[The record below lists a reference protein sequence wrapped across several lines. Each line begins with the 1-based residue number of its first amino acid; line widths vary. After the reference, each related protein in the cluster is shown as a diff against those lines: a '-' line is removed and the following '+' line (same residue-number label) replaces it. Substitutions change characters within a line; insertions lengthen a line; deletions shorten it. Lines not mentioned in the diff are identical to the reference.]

1 MFGIDYKLI
10 SIFLLIPYLYC
21 EVLHDLT
28 LKNINQTSKNFLY
41 ADTKK
46 KIQINI
52 KSNLYSLIIN
62 STISIVLFSK
72 HYESNVFFT
81 YIILYV
87 FILRYAFSFIDQYMR
102 FIQLNII
109 LFFFLT
115 LFINNFI
122 ILYLSME
129 LYCIIFYFFFLTN
142 IDVNLHIKLINLKN
156 MIIYYLFNNFLISI
170 LFLFSLQFVIQDFGT
185 LNFFELNMFVMKTL
199 NIYYYILIL
208 CLFLKL
214 ALPGYHFLKIEIYKY
229 LPINNVVHFSTITL
243 IINLFY
249 VYTMFNCHL
258 IYFTINS
265 FKLFGLLLIF
275 SFIILIQKL
284 KVNTFQEFIAY
295 SGFTTNVLILLNF
308 VI

>member
-10 SIFLLIPYLYC
+10 SILLLISYLYC

-28 LKNINQTSKNFLY
+28 LKNINQISKDFFY

-52 KSNLYSLIIN
+52 NSNLYQLIIN
-62 STISIVLFSK
+62 FVIGIILFSK
-72 HYESNVFFT
+72 NYESNVFFT

-87 FILRYAFSFIDQYMR
+87 IIIKYSFNFVDQYMR

-109 LFFFLT
+109 LFFFIT

-142 IDVNLHIKLINLKN
+142 IDVNLHTKLINLKN
-156 MIIYYLFNNFLISI
+156 MIIHYLFNNFLISI
-170 LFLFSLQFVIQDFGT
+170 LFLFSLQLVIQDFGT
-185 LNFFELNMFVMKTL
+185 LNFFELNMFTLKTL
-199 NIYYYILIL
+199 NAYYYSLIL

-229 LPINNVVHFSTITL
+229 LPISNVIHFSTITL

-249 VYTMFNCHL
+249 VYTLFNCHL
-258 IYFTINS
+258 VYYTLNS
-265 FKLFGLLLIF
+265 FKLFSLLLVF
-275 SFIILIQKL
+275 SFIVLIQKL

-295 SGFTTNVLILLNF
+295 SSFTTNVLILLNF
-308 VI
+308 II